1 MQKRPAFETLTS
13 YEEFSKYYWY
23 REELAAIC
31 RGLKLEASGTKQ
43 ELNAV
48 IEAYFRGER
57 RVSRAAKRR
66 RSTVEML
73 SLETPLLACGFAF
86 NARFRAFFAEQ
97 TGVTPFKFTAD
108 MAAAWRK
115 VKREDDQQF
124 TLGDLLAVY
133 WHASDYARYDA
144 SACEWNAFL
153 RDFCADAR
161 NADCHEKLKTAALL
175 WRRVKAAPQPKRYSY
190 ALVEEHRDWL
200 RAKLAEAGL
209 EE

>member
-1 MQKRPAFETLTS
+1 MQERPAFESLTS

-31 RGLKLEASGTKQ
+31 RGLELEASGTKK

-57 RVSRAAKRR
+57 RAPRAAKGR
-66 RSTVEML
+66 RSTVETL

-115 VKREDDQQF
+115 VKREDDQRF

-133 WHASDYARYDA
+133 WQASDYARYDA

-153 RDFCADAR
+153 RDFCADSK
-161 NADCHEKLKTAALL
+161 NADCPQKLKAAALL
-175 WRRVKAAPQPKRYSY
+175 WQQVKASPEPKRYSP
-190 ALVEEHRDWL
+190 ALRERHRDWL
-200 RAKLAEAGL
+200 AKQLAEAGQ